1 MNLNDDELNTV
12 LTRLTAARLAVQCAS
27 RNSLTRTRR
36 SLLLTSASRSLDDL
50 VPLLTRQRPRAQ
62 TVRSAAFS
70 WSEWPRRL
78 GRSALRLAA
87 LPARMIIGAV
97 CARTTHALGRA

>member
-1 MNLNDDELNTV
+1 MKLTDDELNTV

-27 RNSLTRTRR
+27 RNSVPQTQH
-36 SLLLTSASRSLDDL
+36 SLLLTSASRCLDDL
-50 VPLLTRQRPRAQ
+50 VPLLTRQRPQAPRA
-62 TVRSAAFS
+62 RSAALR

-78 GRSALRLAA
+78 GRSALRMAT
-87 LPARMIIGAV
+87 LPARVIIGAV